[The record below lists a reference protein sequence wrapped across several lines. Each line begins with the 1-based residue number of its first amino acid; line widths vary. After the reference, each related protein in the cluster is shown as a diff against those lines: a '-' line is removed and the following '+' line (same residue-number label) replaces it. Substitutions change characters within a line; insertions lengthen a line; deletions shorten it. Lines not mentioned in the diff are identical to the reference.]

1 MSGLTIRSDSL
12 VNKDNTG
19 APEFLT
25 TVGIDTGYAFSVTPS
40 ATTHYN
46 CTGVTTSGPILIT
59 QDANVAGVITG
70 TSFKGSGVAL
80 SGITTASLSK
90 SLAYKLILGDP
101 PLQS

>member
-46 CTGVTTSGPILIT
+46 CSGVTTSGPVKAV
-59 QDANVAGVITG
+59 DGNVAGVITAVNFSG
-70 TSFKGSGVAL
+70 NGSALTGINTITLAKSVA
-80 SGITTASLSK
+80 
-90 SLAYKLILGDP
+90 YQYILGDP
-101 PLQS
+101 PLHS

>member
-25 TVGIDTGYAFSVTPS
+25 TVGIGTGYVFSVTPS

-46 CTGVTTSGPILIT
+46 CTGVTTSGPFKVV
-59 QDANVAGVITG
+59 DGNVAGVVTA
-70 TSFKGSGVAL
+70 TTFKGNGAAL
-80 SGITTASLSK
+80 SGIATISSAK
-90 SLAYKLILGDP
+90 SLAYKWILGDP
-101 PLQS
+101 PSQA